1 MLQGKSNNLVHNP
14 LTFLFTDLENS
25 TPLWEKFPD
34 EMQRVSARHDALL
47 RDIIE
52 MHGGRLIKTMGDGL
66 HAVFESPVDGVAAT
80 LAGQQAISAEP
91 WPAATGLLKVR
102 MGLHTGESQER
113 EGDYYGVD
121 VNLAARIMSLGHGGQ
136 ILLSETTTTLVE
148 KMLPEDCTLIDLG
161 EHRIKGIVASE
172 RIFQLCPPDLVFDF
186 PPLKSLATYKHNL
199 HRQLTTFI
207 GRKKEMADVKLLL
220 EETRLLTLI
229 GPGGTG
235 KTRLMLQV
243 AEDIIDD
250 YPDGVWL
257 VELASLTDP
266 ELLPERVAGALN
278 VQEQPGRELLET
290 LTEYLRRKELLLLW
304 KRMAKRAWG
313 SIFIP

>member
-1 MLQGKSNNLVHNP
+1 
-14 LTFLFTDLENS
+14 
-25 TPLWEKFPD
+25 
-34 EMQRVSARHDALL
+34 
-47 RDIIE
+47 
-52 MHGGRLIKTMGDGL
+52 MHGGRLIKMMGDGL
-66 HAVFESPVDGVAAT
+66 HAVFESPVDGVTAT

-136 ILLSETTTTLVE
+136 ILLSETITTLVE

-161 EHRIKGIVASE
+161 EHRIKGIAASE
-172 RIFQLCPPDLVFDF
+172 RIFQLCHPDLVSDF

-290 LTEYLRRKELLLLW
+290 LTEYLRRKELLLFW
-304 KRMAKRAWG
+304 KRMVKRAWG
-313 SIFIP
+313 RIFIP